1 MFFNKE
7 ISVLR
12 TYNGGYTEDGVWQNG
27 DVDEFTIKA
36 NVQPLNQRELEQ
48 YTSILPGGNRTNLLV
63 KIYTSEE
70 LMLDEQ
76 MTNQVADKIVWRG
89 RKYKIAMKEEW
100 QSNIISHFRYIGAEV
115 NQDEFSE

>member
-7 ISVLR
+7 VPVLR
-12 TYNGGYTEDGVWQNG
+12 TYNGSYTDGGVWQDG

-48 YTSILPGGNRTNLLV
+48 YTSILPGGNRTILLV

-100 QSNIISHFRYIGAEV
+100 QSNIISHYRYIGVEV
-115 NQDEFSE
+115 VQNEFDS